1 VSSELKKS
9 PPAFWLIVRLCHLL
23 QESFLEM
30 VRAEKLAGDGCSGGE
45 GQVEVE
51 VGMGMDGKGVT
62 ECRICQEEGK
72 EAAMDSPCACT
83 GAMDYHVVVP
93 AETEMVWSASVL
105 SVVCLLLFDFDRKT
119 PFSSFV
125 QATLQ
130 FTGFFLPCYVIAR
143 SCYALQ
149 HRKRRQVHF
158 LFPTSPVDTTLP
170 FDLLTRTSF
179 CLTCKL

>member
-1 VSSELKKS
+1 
-9 PPAFWLIVRLCHLL
+9 
-23 QESFLEM
+23 M

-93 AETEMVWSASVL
+93 AETEM
-105 SVVCLLLFDFDRKT
+105 
-119 PFSSFV
+119 
-125 QATLQ
+125 ATLQ

-149 HRKRRQVHF
+149 HRKRRQ
-158 LFPTSPVDTTLP
+158 L
-170 FDLLTRTSF
+170 
-179 CLTCKL
+179 

>member
-1 VSSELKKS
+1 MQLLVSSELKKR

-30 VRAEKLAGDGCSGGE
+30 VRAEKLAGDGCSGGGE

-83 GAMDYHVVVP
+83 G
-93 AETEMVWSASVL
+93 
-105 SVVCLLLFDFDRKT
+105 
-119 PFSSFV
+119 
-125 QATLQ
+125 TL
-130 FTGFFLPCYVIAR
+130 
-143 SCYALQ
+143 
-149 HRKRRQVHF
+149 K
-158 LFPTSPVDTTLP
+158 
-170 FDLLTRTSF
+170 
-179 CLTCKL
+179 